1 MNMQKTIQERNKS
14 LDELE
19 QKLRDSELEK
29 QKSEKLAQTLKN
41 ELEPLRGQKDS
52 LEEKLKTVTKDLELV
67 TSGEFDANVFFC
79 FRQKSRQRLEWKPAI
94 WCITSCD
101 HTWEKQSVTL
111 VLALLK
117 RQLSGV
123 LNPQRETLKNSTWFS
138 TSV

>member
-1 MNMQKTIQERNKS
+1 MQKTIQERNKS

-41 ELEPLRGQKDS
+41 ELEPLRGQKGS

-79 FRQKSRQRLEWKPAI
+79 FRKKNRQRLE
-94 WCITSCD
+94 
-101 HTWEKQSVTL
+101 
-111 VLALLK
+111 
-117 RQLSGV
+117 
-123 LNPQRETLKNSTWFS
+123 
-138 TSV
+138 